1 MYDIVTVGEGMLRL
15 SPPPYQ
21 RLRRTRT
28 LDLEVC
34 GSQGNVAC
42 NAARLGLKAAFV
54 TRVPDNALGLLLQ
67 DHYAGCGV
75 DTAHIQT
82 VQDSRVG
89 VNYLEFGSTPR
100 ASAVVYDRAHSAA
113 STIELESFDWDAIL
127 KGTRLAYTDGI
138 FPGLSA
144 SCREAAFEF
153 VAAARRQECLVA
165 FDVNYREH
173 LWAPQEA
180 RDVLSKIIESVDV
193 LVSSRWHAETVFGYA
208 GSDEEM
214 MQRFHETFGCRV
226 VAMTLREDHD
236 VRHGTW
242 DAAVLYE
249 NQVLRGRRYEVDLI
263 DRFGGGDAWSAGF
276 FFGYLTNGDVE
287 YGLNFGNALC
297 ALNHTFPGDVAHVSP
312 REVEALMASE
322 GMHVRR

>member
-28 LDLEVC
+28 LDLDVC

-42 NAARLGLKAAFV
+42 NAARLGLKSAFL

-75 DTAHIQT
+75 DITHIQT
-82 VQDSRVG
+82 IQNSRVG
-89 VNYLEFGSTPR
+89 VNYVEFGSTPR
-100 ASAVVYDRAHSAA
+100 PSAVVYDRAHSAA
-113 STIELESFDWDAIL
+113 SSIGPDDFDWERIL
-127 KGTRLAYTDGI
+127 KGARVAYTDGI

-144 SCREAAFEF
+144 SCRDAAFEF
-153 VAAARRQECLVA
+153 IATARRQGCLVA

-173 LWAPQEA
+173 LWAPEEA
-180 RDVLSKIIESVDV
+180 RDVLSRIAADVDV
-193 LVSSRWHAETVFGYA
+193 LISSRWHAETVFGYM
-208 GSDEEM
+208 GSDEEVM
-214 MQRFHETFGCRV
+214 RRFHGAFGCKV
-226 VAMTLREDHD
+226 VAITLREDHD
-236 VRHGTW
+236 VRHGAWNT
-242 DAAVLYE
+242 ALLYE
-249 NQVLRGRRYEVDLI
+249 DQVLVGRGYEVDLV

-276 FFGYLTNGDVE
+276 VFGYLRQGDVE
-287 YGLNFGNALC
+287 YAMNFGNALC

-312 REVEALMASE
+312 AEVGALMNS
-322 GMHVRR
+322 GGFHVRR

>member
-15 SPPPYQ
+15 SPPPYE
-21 RLRRTRT
+21 RLRRART
-28 LDLEVC
+28 LDLNVC

-42 NAARLGLKAAFV
+42 NAARLGMKAAFV
-54 TRVPDNALGLLLQ
+54 TQVPDNALGLLLK
-67 DHYAGCGV
+67 DHYASCAV
-75 DTAHIQT
+75 DTAHIKT
-82 VQDSRVG
+82 VKDSRAG
-89 VNYLEFGSTPR
+89 VNYIEFGSTPR
-100 ASAVVYDRAHSAA
+100 PSAVVYDRARSAA
-113 STIELESFDWDAIL
+113 SEIGPDGFDWEAIL
-127 KGTRLAYTDGI
+127 EGARLAYTDGI

-153 VAAARRQECLVA
+153 IAAARRQGCLVA

-173 LWAPQEA
+173 LWPPREA
-180 RDVLSKIIESVDV
+180 RDVLAKIIESVDV
-193 LVSSRWHAETVFGYA
+193 LISSRWHAETVFGYT
-208 GSDEEM
+208 GSDEEIM
-214 MQRFHETFGCRV
+214 RRFHEAFGCSV

-242 DAAVLYE
+242 NAAVLYK
-249 NQVLRGRRYEVDLI
+249 NKVYQGHGYEVDLI

-276 FFGYLTNGDVE
+276 FFGYLRNGDVK
-287 YGLNFGNALC
+287 YAMNFGNALC

-322 GMHVRR
+322 GFHVRR

>member
-100 ASAVVYDRAHSAA
+100 ASAVVYD
-113 STIELESFDWDAIL
+113 
-127 KGTRLAYTDGI
+127 
-138 FPGLSA
+138 
-144 SCREAAFEF
+144 
-153 VAAARRQECLVA
+153 
-165 FDVNYREH
+165 
-173 LWAPQEA
+173 
-180 RDVLSKIIESVDV
+180 
-193 LVSSRWHAETVFGYA
+193 
-208 GSDEEM
+208 
-214 MQRFHETFGCRV
+214 
-226 VAMTLREDHD
+226 
-236 VRHGTW
+236 
-242 DAAVLYE
+242 
-249 NQVLRGRRYEVDLI
+249 
-263 DRFGGGDAWSAGF
+263 
-276 FFGYLTNGDVE
+276 
-287 YGLNFGNALC
+287 
-297 ALNHTFPGDVAHVSP
+297 
-312 REVEALMASE
+312 
-322 GMHVRR
+322 

>member
-28 LDLEVC
+28 LDLDVC

-54 TRVPDNALGLLLQ
+54 TRVPDSPLGLLLQ
-67 DHYAGCGV
+67 DHYASCGV

-82 VQDSRVG
+82 IQDSRVEIAY
-89 VNYLEFGSTPR
+89 VEFGSTPR
-100 ASAVVYDRAHSAA
+100 PSTVVYDRAHSAA
-113 STIELESFDWDAIL
+113 STIEPEDFDWDTIL
-127 KGTRLAYTDGI
+127 EGARLAYTDGI

-144 SCREAAFEF
+144 KCHEAAFEF
-153 VAAARRQECLVA
+153 VAAARRKQCLVA

-173 LWAPQEA
+173 LWAPRQA
-180 RDVLSKIIESVDV
+180 RDVFKKIFENVDV
-193 LVSSRWHAETVFGYA
+193 LISSRWHAETVFGYA

-214 MQRFHETFGCRV
+214 MRRFYEAFGCKV
-226 VAMTLREDHD
+226 VAITLREDHD

-242 DAAVLYE
+242 NAAVLYD
-249 NQVLRGRRYEVDLI
+249 NQVLRGRGYKVDLI

-276 FFGYLTNGDVE
+276 FFGYLSNGDVE
-287 YGLNFGNALC
+287 YAMNFGNALC

-322 GMHVRR
+322 GLHVRR